1 MKEPVHGVPWCR
13 SKDYSR
19 LLEIFED
26 SFTFPPTYNEW
37 IDVAEAKIRYFE
49 GMGKRIV
56 KVPIDPTEFM
66 LFCTS
71 TGHKRDAEGRRAFVR
86 KVLLESVAERSN
98 QDPNDDAA

>member
-1 MKEPVHGVPWCR
+1 MKDPVHGVPWCR
-13 SKDYSR
+13 SKDYNR

-26 SFTFPPTYNEW
+26 SHSFPATYNEW

-56 KVPIDPTEFM
+56 KVAIDPTEFL
-66 LFCTS
+66 LFCKS

-86 KVLLESVAERSN
+86 KVLLETVVDRSN
-98 QDPNDDAA
+98 NDPGGDAA